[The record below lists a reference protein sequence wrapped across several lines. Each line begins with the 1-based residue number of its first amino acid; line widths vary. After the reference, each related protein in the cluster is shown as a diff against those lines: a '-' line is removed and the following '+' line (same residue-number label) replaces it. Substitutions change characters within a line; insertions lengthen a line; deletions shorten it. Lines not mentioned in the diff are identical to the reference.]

1 MATQKTVIEV
11 DVQGTE
17 RVESM
22 RSQMRKLREELA
34 RLPEGTAEF
43 NKVQR
48 KLGELTDK
56 MGDLS
61 KSVSTLAGDPLER
74 LNNSFSMIGSSILS
88 LDFGQAQTGLKGMAS
103 AVKDFKFKDATT
115 ALKGFSSTI
124 FDLGKAL
131 LLNPLFL
138 FPALIIGIITNL
150 DRLTKMGGKIGEFF
164 GAIKNQIDAVWNS
177 VMAFL
182 DSTGL
187 IDSQA
192 EERKK
197 KAEKDAKEA
206 EAKQKKDA
214 EKAKH
219 EAEKLQHEKDKL
231 AEEAAKKEAERL
243 QKVRD
248 DQKSLS
254 EFLKSEQEKRYQ
266 DSLTEQERELRQLQ
280 LAYDE
285 KKKLAHNDKKLL
297 KQIEQEYQE
306 QIVVVNDKYA
316 TKRAQDELAIAKKTM
331 ELLKQIQTEQIAE
344 EEALSQE
351 IQNLQ
356 QGARATEIQGVQ
368 DEYFTKI
375 ETAKKLGLDTTALE
389 IEQKKQVADINKKYD
404 QEEFLTA
411 QHLQNKKLELAMSV
425 ANALSTLMDA
435 VGKNDKASA
444 KKRFNINKALGIA
457 QAGIS
462 TYLAVNNAL
471 TAGGNPAKLATGAQ
485 FAEAAVALT
494 VGLANVAKIAKTK
507 FDDGGGSSSPVGG
520 GGGGLN
526 SSGGGGNSAPSVD
539 LSFLNQGSNKA
550 QPIQTYVLA
559 TNVSSAQEAEQ
570 KIKNQSRIIK

>member
-22 RSQMRKLREELA
+22 RTQMRKLREELA

-48 KLGELTDK
+48 QLGELTDK
-56 MGDLS
+56 MGDLG
-61 KSVSTLAGDPLER
+61 KSVNTLAGDPLER
-74 LNNSFSMIGSSILS
+74 LNNSFGLIGSSILS
-88 LDFGQAQTGLKGMAS
+88 LDFGAAQTGLQGVTS
-103 AVKDFKFKDATT
+103 AIKDFKFGDLSNA
-115 ALKGFSSTI
+115 AKGFGKTML
-124 FDLGKAL
+124 DLGKAL
-131 LLNPLFL
+131 LTNPIFL
-138 FPALIIGIITNL
+138 IGGVIALIVTNFEA
-150 DRLTKMGGKIGEFF
+150 LTKAGGLVGKVFSYIG
-164 GAIKNQIDAVWNS
+164 D
-177 VMAFL
+177 
-182 DSTGL
+182 T
-187 IDSQA
+187 IDSVTQGLVDFMDWIGLTDSKA
-192 EERKK
+192 EER
-197 KAEKDAKEA
+197 AEKEKQRAEEAKKLEDDKLKKQKEA
-206 EAKQKKDA
+206 EA
-214 EKAKH
+214 EKERLAK
-219 EAEKLQHEKDKL
+219 
-231 AEEAAKKEAERL
+231 EAAKKEAERI
-243 QKVRD
+243 QKIKD

-254 EFLKSEQEKRYQ
+254 EFLKGEQEKRYQ
-266 DSLTEQERELRQLQ
+266 DSLTEQEKELRQLQ
-280 LAYDE
+280 LGYDE

-297 KQIEQEYQE
+297 QQLEKEYQE
-306 QIVVVNDKYA
+306 QVSSVNERYA
-316 TKRAQDELAIAKKTM
+316 NKRAQDELAIAKRTM
-331 ELLKQIQTEQIAE
+331 ELLKQIQTEKIAE

-375 ETAKKLGLDTTALE
+375 ETAKQLGLDTTALE
-389 IEQKKQVADINKKYD
+389 EEQNRQIADINKKYD
-404 QEEFLTA
+404 QEEFINA
-411 QHLQNKKLELAMSV
+411 QNLQNKKLELAMSV

-444 KKRFNINKALGIA
+444 KRRFNINKALGIA

-462 TYLAVNNAL
+462 TYIAVNNAL

-507 FDDGGGSSSPVGG
+507 FDDGGGSNSPMG
-520 GGGGLN
+520 GGGGLGA
-526 SSGGGGNSAPSVD
+526 SSGGGNSAPAVD
-539 LSFLNQGSNKA
+539 LSFLNQGSNKS

-559 TNVSSAQEAEQ
+559 TNVSNAQEAEQ
-570 KIKNQSRIIK
+570 KIKDQSRIIK

>member
-11 DVQGTE
+11 DIQGSE

-22 RSQMRKLREELA
+22 RTQMRKLREELA

-48 KLGELTDK
+48 ELGALNDK
-56 MGDLS
+56 MGDLN
-61 KSVSTLAGDPLER
+61 KSVNTLAGDPLER
-74 LNNSFSMIGSSILS
+74 LNNSFGMIGSSILS
-88 LDFGQAQTGLKGMAS
+88 LDFGAAQTGLQGVTS
-103 AVKDFKFKDATT
+103 AIKDFKFGDLSNA
-115 ALKGFSSTI
+115 AKGFGKTML
-124 FDLGKAL
+124 DLGKAL
-131 LLNPLFL
+131 LTNPIFL
-138 FPALIIGIITNL
+138 IGGVIALIVTNFEA
-150 DRLTKMGGKIGEFF
+150 LTKAGGLVGKVFSYIG
-164 GAIKNQIDAVWNS
+164 D
-177 VMAFL
+177 
-182 DSTGL
+182 T
-187 IDSQA
+187 IDSVTQGLVDFMDWIGLTDSKA
-192 EERKK
+192 EERAENEKK
-197 KAEKDAKEA
+197 RQEQAKKDQEA
-206 EAKQKKDA
+206 ALKKQKEIDA
-214 EKAKH
+214 EK
-219 EAEKLQHEKDKL
+219 EKL
-231 AEEAAKKEAERL
+231 AEQAAKKEAERI
-243 QKVRD
+243 QKIKD
-248 DQKSLS
+248 DQKSLN

-266 DSLTEQERELRQLQ
+266 DSLTEQEKELRQLQ
-280 LAYDE
+280 LGYDE

-297 KQIEQEYQE
+297 QQLEKEYQE
-306 QIVVVNDKYA
+306 QVSSVNERYA
-316 TKRAQDELAIAKKTM
+316 NKRAQDELAIAKRTM
-331 ELLKQIQTEQIAE
+331 ELLKQIQTEKIAE

-375 ETAKKLGLDTTALE
+375 ETAKQLGLDTTALE
-389 IEQKKQVADINKKYD
+389 EEQNRQVADINKKYD
-404 QEEFLTA
+404 QEEFINA
-411 QHLQNKKLELAMSV
+411 QNLQNKKLELAMSV

-444 KKRFNINKALGIA
+444 KRRFNINKALGIA

-520 GGGGLN
+520 GGGGLGASG
-526 SSGGGGNSAPSVD
+526 SSGNSAPAVD
-539 LSFLNQGSNKA
+539 LSFLNQGQNKS
-550 QPIQTYVLA
+550 QPLQTYVLA

-570 KIKNQSRIIK
+570 KIKDQSRIIK

>member
-22 RSQMRKLREELA
+22 RTQMRKLREELA

-48 KLGELTDK
+48 QLGELTDK
-56 MGDLS
+56 MGDLG
-61 KSVSTLAGDPLER
+61 KSVNTLAGDPLER
-74 LNNSFSMIGSSILS
+74 LNNSFGLIGSSILS
-88 LDFGQAQTGLKGMAS
+88 LDFGAAQTGLQGVTS
-103 AVKDFKFKDATT
+103 AIKDFKFGDLSNA
-115 ALKGFSSTI
+115 AKGFGKTML
-124 FDLGKAL
+124 DLGKAL
-131 LLNPLFL
+131 LTNPIFL
-138 FPALIIGIITNL
+138 IGGVIALIVTNFEA
-150 DRLTKMGGKIGEFF
+150 LTKAGGLVGKVFSYIG
-164 GAIKNQIDAVWNS
+164 D
-177 VMAFL
+177 
-182 DSTGL
+182 T
-187 IDSQA
+187 IDSVTQGLVDFMDWIGLTDSKA
-192 EERKK
+192 EERAENEKK
-197 KAEKDAKEA
+197 RAEEAKKLEDDKLKKQKEA
-206 EAKQKKDA
+206 EK
-214 EKAKH
+214 EK
-219 EAEKLQHEKDKL
+219 ERL
-231 AEEAAKKEAERL
+231 AEQAAKKEAERI
-243 QKVRD
+243 QKIKD
-248 DQKSLS
+248 DQKSLN

-266 DSLTEQERELRQLQ
+266 DSLTEQEKELRQLQ
-280 LAYDE
+280 LGYDE

-297 KQIEQEYQE
+297 QQLEKEYQE
-306 QIVVVNDKYA
+306 QVSSVNERYA
-316 TKRAQDELAIAKKTM
+316 NKRAQDELAIAKRTM
-331 ELLKQIQTEQIAE
+331 ELLKQIQTEKIAE

-375 ETAKKLGLDTTALE
+375 ETAKQLGLDTTALE
-389 IEQKKQVADINKKYD
+389 EEQNRQVADINKKYD
-404 QEEFLTA
+404 QEEFINA
-411 QHLQNKKLELAMSV
+411 QNLQNKKLELAMSV

-444 KKRFNINKALGIA
+444 KRRFNINKALGIA

-507 FDDGGGSSSPVGG
+507 FDDGGGSNSPIGG
-520 GGGGLN
+520 GGGGLGA
-526 SSGGGGNSAPSVD
+526 SGGGTTSAPAVD
-539 LSFLNQGSNKA
+539 LSFLNQGSNKS

-570 KIKNQSRIIK
+570 KIKDQSRIIK